1 MLKKYILVARNK
13 ICTSKPQTDETLKTL
28 DCYYESPMFYAEVT
42 REDLNNSIDKY
53 RQNFKD
59 FKNWNAELVEL
70 K

>member
-1 MLKKYILVARNK
+1 MFKKYVLIVRDN
-13 ICTSKPQTDETLKTL
+13 IYTSKPRTDETLKTL
-28 DCYYESPMFYAEVT
+28 NCYYESPMFYAEGT
-42 REDLNNSIDKY
+42 REDLNNAIDKY